1 MAQCIKPIKIVNP
14 RYIKLAGS
22 KAQAYRD
29 FGLRPDLHLI
39 VPCGR
44 CLHCLRRRG
53 SEWRRRLLDEYR
65 YMKPADRRKVR
76 FITLTVA
83 PKYYYDFVKR
93 PKYYIRLFLDRYRKR
108 FGHSPR
114 HWIINEFGD
123 DPSRTRRL
131 HFHALFFD
139 NEVLRSE
146 LESVWQYGIVR
157 SSRLRSSAAI
167 SYITTYVTKFINK
180 WIIDKDEKQFIL
192 CSPGIGK
199 AYALDEENIRWH
211 HADGQLRCYRL
222 DFSGRLCA
230 LPRYYRQKIF
240 SDSELRRIRFR
251 WLSTL
256 SDLPETF
263 SLGKRV
269 FTNFWTYLKSCMDV
283 GGCPLLLDS
292 QWYLLLNGQKQNSRL
307 ATCISTKS

>member
-22 KAQAYRD
+22 KAQAFRD
-29 FGLRPDLHLI
+29 FGLKPDLYLI

-44 CLHCLRRRG
+44 CLHCLKRRG
-53 SEWRRRLLDEYR
+53 VEWRRRLLDEYR
-65 YMKPADRRKVR
+65 YMPAAARQKVR
-76 FITLTVA
+76 FVTLTVA
-83 PKYYYDFVKR
+83 PKFYRDFVER

-114 HWIINEFGD
+114 HWIINEYGD
-123 DPSRTRRL
+123 DPKRSRRL

-139 NEVLRSE
+139 NEVLRAD
-146 LESVWQYGIVR
+146 LEAVWQYGIVR

-199 AYALDEENIRWH
+199 AYTLDPANLRWH
-211 HADGQLRCYRL
+211 HAGGQLRCYRL
-222 DFSGRLCA
+222 DFGGRLCA
-230 LPRYYRQKIF
+230 IPRYYRQKIF
-240 SDSELRRIRFR
+240 SSFDLLRIRLRYLASLSELP
-251 WLSTL
+251 
-256 SDLPETF
+256 DTF

-269 FTNFWTYLKSCMDV
+269 FTSFWTYAKACFEV
-283 GGCPLLLDS
+283 GGCPLLLDQ
-292 QWYLLLNGQKQNSRL
+292 QWYILFYGKKQDSRL
-307 ATCISTKS
+307 AAC

>member
-14 RYIKLAGS
+14 RYVKLSGS
-22 KAQAYRD
+22 KAQALRD
-29 FGLRPDLHLI
+29 FGLQPDLYLI

-65 YMKPADRRKVR
+65 YMSASDRRKVR

-83 PKYYYDFVKR
+83 PKYYNDFVKR

-114 HWIINEFGD
+114 HWIINEYGD
-123 DPSRTRRL
+123 TGGRL

-139 NEVLRSE
+139 NEIYRHQ
-146 LESVWQYGIVR
+146 LEEVWQYGIVR
-157 SSRLRSSAAI
+157 SSRLRSAAAI
-167 SYITTYVTKFINK
+167 SYITTYVTKFLDK
-180 WIIDKDEKQFIL
+180 WIIDKNEKQFIL

-199 AYALDEENIRWH
+199 AYTLDPDNIAWH
-211 HADGQLRCYRL
+211 HACGQLRSYRL
-222 DFSGRLCA
+222 DFNGRLVA

-240 SDSELRRIRFR
+240 SEFERLRLRLLWR
-251 WLSTL
+251 STL
-256 SDLPETF
+256 SELPDTF
-263 SLGKRV
+263 QLGNRV
-269 FTNFWTYLKSCMDV
+269 FKNFWIYAKACIEV
-283 GGCPLLLDS
+283 GGCPILYDHQYWSLLD
-292 QWYLLLNGQKQNSRL
+292 GQK
-307 ATCISTKS
+307 